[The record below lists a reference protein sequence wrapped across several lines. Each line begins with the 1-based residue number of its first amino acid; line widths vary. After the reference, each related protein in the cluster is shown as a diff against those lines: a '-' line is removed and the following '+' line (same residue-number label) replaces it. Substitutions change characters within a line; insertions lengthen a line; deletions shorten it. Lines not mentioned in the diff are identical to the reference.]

1 MTFLWA
7 NFTPNFIGST
17 GFILQSSAHG
27 EATNHQSEPAR
38 SWHNEWRVVWHWC
51 QCVAVF
57 SVAVKVLRTAPAE
70 SVCSWFHFSRRN
82 WIPWRHLTSFR
93 TEDSFAGLGVK
104 VSVAVASYLKDYLS
118 VDAVSLCC
126 VIPLT
131 KLYTTC
137 TSQTDSKNGAKQEKT
152 TREKLV
158 ELNCVTR
165 YFLLADT
172 FGVT

>member
-57 SVAVKVLRTAPAE
+57 SVAVKVVRTAPAE
-70 SVCSWFHFSRRN
+70 SVCSWFHFPRCN
-82 WIPWRHLTSFR
+82 WICWRHFTSLR

-104 VSVAVASYLKDYLS
+104 ASVEVASSVPERLFVHWRCQLVLCDSPHQALYYLYESDGL
-118 VDAVSLCC
+118 
-126 VIPLT
+126 
-131 KLYTTC
+131 
-137 TSQTDSKNGAKQEKT
+137 QELGENKKEKKKKKKRKRKKKKKKT
-152 TREKLV
+152 LERS
-158 ELNCVTR
+158 
-165 YFLLADT
+165 
-172 FGVT
+172 